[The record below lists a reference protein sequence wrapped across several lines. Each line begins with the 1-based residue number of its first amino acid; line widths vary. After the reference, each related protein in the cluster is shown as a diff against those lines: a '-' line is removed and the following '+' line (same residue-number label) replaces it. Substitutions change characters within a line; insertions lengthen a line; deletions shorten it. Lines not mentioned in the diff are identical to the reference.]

1 MTIILRRQYSVF
13 FKFRALLPC
22 GVKYI
27 KGSNLDSATKYFAE
41 FSVVFLSPSRQSDA
55 DVPQIRPRSLPFTSF
70 PIHYSLIILPSDA
83 I

>member
-13 FKFRALLPC
+13 FKFRALVPC

-27 KGSNLDSATKYFAE
+27 IGQISTREPSILLK
-41 FSVVFLSPSRQSDA
+41 FSVLFLSPSRQRDT
-55 DVPQIRPRSLPFTSF
+55 DVLQIRPRSLPFTSF
-70 PIHYSLIILPSDA
+70 PLHYSLIILPSDA